1 MAADPANA
9 WREDVAEQTAA
20 GKRFERVR
28 LIDDPPTEGQ
38 RSEP

>member
-1 MAADPANA
+1 M
-9 WREDVAEQTAA
+9 
-20 GKRFERVR
+20 R